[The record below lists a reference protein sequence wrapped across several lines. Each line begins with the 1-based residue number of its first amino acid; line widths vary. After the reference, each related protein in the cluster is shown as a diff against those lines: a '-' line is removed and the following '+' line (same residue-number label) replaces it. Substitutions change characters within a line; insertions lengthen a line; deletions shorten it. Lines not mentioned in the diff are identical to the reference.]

1 MCLKSRHPS
10 HHVKASI
17 YLTRPR
23 ALADINAIGGD
34 PHSQV
39 VKITRKNMHHYV
51 NGRPSDLPLVYK
63 QLFYDLY
70 TTYKVKSETVLP
82 FALLHLECTDYNNYE
97 VRLFSHDMRTISFQ
111 DDASIISQLTLELNQ
126 FFSQIVLNP
135 QYLFSSESQK
145 SSPCSYK
152 TSSPSGTSPLSAFKR
167 NGIQDKLLMMKE

>member
-1 MCLKSRHPS
+1 MCLKSRHPT

-126 FFSQIVLNP
+126 SAVPLFFRVIKVLTMLL
-135 QYLFSSESQK
+135 QRILTFWDFSTFCFQK
-145 SSPCSYK
+145 EWHS
-152 TSSPSGTSPLSAFKR
+152 R
-167 NGIQDKLLMMKE
+167 